1 MSRQHLRKFMADHH
15 LKLWACGAGIVLT
28 IALAAATPPLTSNS
42 ITRSRPRAVSAVP
55 ASPPNHLGLG
65 LPLAAAHSQTA
76 SPSQAGTAGTSA
88 ARVTT
93 VSSAAQLPPSAPA
106 AGSAIVCPLAEDRDN
121 SDFHGCS
128 GRCQADSGA
137 CGCDGRGAEAM
148 CPLSD

>member
-65 LPLAAAHSQTA
+65 LPLAALSQPAGHSQSGA
-76 SPSQAGTAGTSA
+76 AVASA

-93 VSSAAQLPPSAPA
+93 FSSAAQPPPSAPA
-106 AGSAIVCPLAEDRDN
+106 AGSAVMCPLAEGGDN
-121 SDFHGCS
+121 SDYSRCS

-137 CGCDGRGAEAM
+137 CGCYDRGPQTM
-148 CPLSD
+148 CPMSD

>member
-1 MSRQHLRKFMADHH
+1 MSRKHLRKFMADHH

-76 SPSQAGTAGTSA
+76 SPSQAGTAVASA

-93 VSSAAQLPPSAPA
+93 VSSAAQPPPPAPA
-106 AGSAIVCPLAEDRDN
+106 AGSAVMCPLAEGGDN
-121 SDFHGCS
+121 SDYSRCS

-137 CGCDGRGAEAM
+137 CGCYDDGPQAM
-148 CPLSD
+148 CPMSD

>member
-1 MSRQHLRKFMADHH
+1 MSRKHLRKFMADHH

-65 LPLAAAHSQTA
+65 LPLAALSQPAGHSQSGA
-76 SPSQAGTAGTSA
+76 AVASA

-93 VSSAAQLPPSAPA
+93 FSSAAQPPPSAPA
-106 AGSAIVCPLAEDRDN
+106 AGSAVMCPLAEGGDN
-121 SDFHGCS
+121 SDYSRCS

-137 CGCDGRGAEAM
+137 CGCYDRGPQTM
-148 CPLSD
+148 CPMSD